1 MTGLSWPA
9 GTPQRPA
16 AAEYR
21 TRVQA
26 APCFAGRAVTSA
38 RAASRLLAAGPCIH
52 HGEAMTCVWRAE
64 TAACRNARM
73 QQNLPVTDAPEP
85 GECQSSCRN
94 LPYTDRDITTARRQ
108 LTLLHQAATDPLA
121 PPAPPAR
128 PLGCTPSSAS
138 TRPPRSATGR
148 RSLVGGKPR
157 DRPEEAAISAVAGR
171 LLTGTPLRSAG
182 KLTVSGLITESALR
196 RDVVYEHTALAEA
209 FQARVKAQR
218 STPLAM
224 QQLAAQHAS
233 ATRKLAAKG
242 KSSPL
247 NAAPW
252 PYCAGW
258 SLSCHWN
265 SSRPAGGRSR
275 LRSGA
280 ASTGLELAPD
290 QEA

>member
-16 AAEYR
+16 AAGYR

-85 GECQSSCRN
+85 AECQSSCRN

-171 LLTGTPLRSAG
+171 LLTGTPTSS
-182 KLTVSGLITESALR
+182 T
-196 RDVVYEHTALAEA
+196 
-209 FQARVKAQR
+209 
-218 STPLAM
+218 STPRSPRRSRRASRPS
-224 QQLAAQHAS
+224 AQPRWRCS
-233 ATRKLAAKG
+233 
-242 KSSPL
+242 SSP
-247 NAAPW
+247 PST
-252 PYCAGW
+252 PQPPG
-258 SLSCHWN
+258 N
-265 SSRPAGGRSR
+265 SPRKGRAHR
-275 LRSGA
+275 
-280 ASTGLELAPD
+280 
-290 QEA
+290 